1 MERKKFVADRYREY
15 RRSLWRFMQRQVFSI
30 DAFGQNGFPQKGF
43 SVLVAKNPLYY
54 NGRTIRARRAGIL
67 ERTGSKLRELEYP
80 FDSEWILKK
89 SKSIR
94 KTLLSDG
101 TARLKKRIAV
111 LGGSTTHDIV
121 RILDLFLLHH
131 GIEASFY
138 ESEYGMYWED
148 AMFGNEELNRF
159 SPDLIFVHTSL
170 RNIREFPGIEETKEE
185 VQARLDAEYG
195 RFESMWEKLAAT
207 WRCPIVQNNFEYPYF
222 RLLGNQDGADCHGRT
237 WYVNRLNA
245 RFADYAA
252 EHENFF
258 LNDLNYQSAVY
269 GLDEWSDPFF
279 WHMYKYAMCLKAI
292 PWMAHN
298 AANIIKSIFGKNKKS
313 LVLDLDNTLWGGV
326 VGDDGPEN
334 LEIGQETSLGQV
346 FSEFQSYV
354 KLLKDCGV
362 MLNVASKNEEENALA
377 GLNHPEGVL
386 RPSDFILI
394 QANWEPKSRNLLE
407 IASELNILPDSL
419 VFADDNPAEREIV
432 RQQAPEVTV
441 PEIGRPEEYIRMLDR
456 GGYFEVTALS
466 EDDRRRS
473 RMYQANLQ
481 RAQQQVFFADYGE
494 YLRSLEM
501 KAVIRP
507 FESMYMAR
515 IAQLTNKSNQF
526 NLTTKRFTQAQIE
539 EAAAD
544 PSLITLY
551 GKLEDRFGDN
561 GVVSVVIARKDGR
574 SAHIGLWLM
583 SCRVLKRGMEDAMM
597 DELIGRCRK
606 AGIDTVFG
614 YYYPTAKNGM
624 VREFYAQF
632 GFSKVSEDEE
642 GNAVWK
648 YEIPACP
655 GKRNRAIEVEN

>member
-1 MERKKFVADRYREY
+1 MEVYAKA
-15 RRSLWRFMQRQVFSI
+15 SFSI
-30 DAFGQNGFPQKGF
+30 DAFGQKGFPQKGF

-148 AMFGNEELNRF
+148 AMFGNEELNCF

-298 AANIIKSIFGKNKKS
+298 AANIIKSIFG
-313 LVLDLDNTLWGGV
+313 
-326 VGDDGPEN
+326 
-334 LEIGQETSLGQV
+334 
-346 FSEFQSYV
+346 
-354 KLLKDCGV
+354 
-362 MLNVASKNEEENALA
+362 
-377 GLNHPEGVL
+377 
-386 RPSDFILI
+386 R
-394 QANWEPKSRNLLE
+394 
-407 IASELNILPDSL
+407 
-419 VFADDNPAEREIV
+419 
-432 RQQAPEVTV
+432 
-441 PEIGRPEEYIRMLDR
+441 
-456 GGYFEVTALS
+456 
-466 EDDRRRS
+466 
-473 RMYQANLQ
+473 
-481 RAQQQVFFADYGE
+481 
-494 YLRSLEM
+494 
-501 KAVIRP
+501 
-507 FESMYMAR
+507 
-515 IAQLTNKSNQF
+515 
-526 NLTTKRFTQAQIE
+526 
-539 EAAAD
+539 
-544 PSLITLY
+544 
-551 GKLEDRFGDN
+551 
-561 GVVSVVIARKDGR
+561 
-574 SAHIGLWLM
+574 
-583 SCRVLKRGMEDAMM
+583 
-597 DELIGRCRK
+597 
-606 AGIDTVFG
+606 
-614 YYYPTAKNGM
+614 
-624 VREFYAQF
+624 
-632 GFSKVSEDEE
+632 
-642 GNAVWK
+642 
-648 YEIPACP
+648 
-655 GKRNRAIEVEN
+655 